1 MTLQLPAHVA
11 AYFLATNRH
20 DIDSMLLPFAPG
32 AIVQDEG
39 EEHVG
44 HIAIRAWMVET
55 TQRYRVAVEPREC
68 RESSGRTTV
77 AGLVSGNFPGSP
89 ATLRYGFT
97 LSPDGI
103 HRLEIG

>member
-1 MTLQLPAHVA
+1 MTIQLPASVA

-20 DIDSMLLPFAPG
+20 DIDSMLVPFAAG

-44 HIAIRAWMVET
+44 HVAIRAWMVET
-55 TQRYRVAVEPREC
+55 TQKYRVTVEPQ
-68 RESSGRTTV
+68 ESEEFNGGTTV

-89 ATLRYGFT
+89 ARLRFGFT
-97 LSPDGI
+97 LSSDGI
-103 HRLEIG
+103 SRLEIG